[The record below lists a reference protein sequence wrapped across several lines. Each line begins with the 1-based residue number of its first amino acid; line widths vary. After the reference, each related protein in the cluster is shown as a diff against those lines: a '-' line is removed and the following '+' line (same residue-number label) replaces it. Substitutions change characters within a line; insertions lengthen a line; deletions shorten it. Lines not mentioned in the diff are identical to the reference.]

1 MLDQLAR
8 LLAQLLGQQTP
19 AEPARPG
26 GEAAPQPQSTA
37 AATASAPDWFVQWE
51 QERERR
57 RQERAERRRRA
68 KERDRL
74 FHGEET
80 WGVSARHRG
89 AVTDEGRL
97 ACYGLPVLRSE
108 AELAA
113 WLGISR
119 ERLRWFT
126 HDRPADTVW
135 HYVRHTRAK
144 RDGGTRVILA
154 PKRELKA
161 LQRHVLRHLLDLVP
175 PTEAAHGFRAG
186 HSIATNAGPHAGRQ
200 VVVNLD
206 LKDFFP
212 SVTYPRVRGVFISLG
227 YGYAVAATLALLC
240 TEHDRVAYERDDGR
254 YYISV
259 TPRALPQGAPTSPAL
274 ANLAAARLDRR
285 LLGLARAR
293 GWSYTRYAD
302 DLTFSGDDAA
312 AAARLLSATKRII
325 AAEDFVVHPEKV
337 HVARRS
343 GRQVVTGLVVNDG
356 VGTPRQLRRRL
367 RAVLHNAAQT
377 GLEAQNREGREGFRA
392 YLAGMI
398 GHVSAANP
406 AQGKG
411 LREALQQ
418 LWG

>member
-1 MLDQLAR
+1 MFDQLAR

-19 AEPARPG
+19 APEAQPAD
-26 GEAAPQPQSTA
+26 EAAPAPQP
-37 AATASAPDWFVQWE
+37 AATTPASAEEWLAQW
-51 QERERR
+51 EREREQH
-57 RQERAERRRRA
+57 RQARAERRRRA

-74 FHGEET
+74 SHGEET
-80 WGVSARHRG
+80 WGVSQRHRT
-89 AVTDEGRL
+89 AETDEVRL
-97 ACYGLPVLRSE
+97 ARYGLPVLRSE

-113 WLGISR
+113 WLGLSR

-135 HYVRHTRAK
+135 HYVRHTRPK
-144 RDGGTRVILA
+144 RDGTARVILA

-161 LQRHVLRHLLDLVP
+161 LQRQVLHQLLDRVP
-175 PTEAAHGFRAG
+175 PTEAAHGFRAE
-186 HSIATNAGPHAGRQ
+186 HSIATNAAPHVGRQ

-206 LKDFFP
+206 LKDFFL

-227 YGYAVAATLALLC
+227 YGYAVAAALALLC

-293 GWSYTRYAD
+293 GWAYTRYAD
-302 DLTFSGDDAA
+302 DLTFSGDDPAA
-312 AAARLLSATKRII
+312 AGRLLAAVKRIV

-337 HVARRS
+337 HIARRS
-343 GRQVVTGLVVNDG
+343 GRQAVTGLVVNDT
-356 VGTPRQLRRRL
+356 VGTPRRLRRQL
-367 RAVLHNAAQT
+367 RAVLHNAART
-377 GLEAQNREGREGFRA
+377 GLEAQNREGRDDFRA
-392 YLAGMI
+392 YLAGMV
-398 GHVSAANP
+398 GHVSGANEG
-406 AQGKG
+406 QGAR
-411 LREALQQ
+411 LRDALRQ
-418 LWG
+418 LEG